1 MKQWKFLILG
11 WFAVL
16 LAGCATVDKSVLM
29 TPPAVK
35 TGDVVFKTAMVENE
49 DAFAAGKEAAE
60 ALAAKLGGTVPH
72 AVLMVDCFDSL
83 GSKKK
88 ALAGVTS
95 VFGAEKIF
103 GGAVYGMYT
112 QDGAS
117 DVDTV
122 SLLALAGNGLQ
133 VQAAL
138 TENMGS
144 KGLTIENDEPALSAA
159 LGAGGA
165 AVAQQLPNIGKSDLV
180 ILMGD
185 AHSPK
190 NQYLIDGLQT
200 VAGKNVPVTGGSI
213 SKNDGLTF
221 VYYRGKMYSDAAFAL
236 TLNGGLS
243 IGQAG
248 RQAKSN
254 DEVISTANEGATTAL
269 KALGSVKPAALIAF
283 DCAGRMG
290 KLDNLSDEVTTIKT
304 TMSPA
309 VPIFGC
315 YCAGEFGPADTTIEK
330 SDSVSTGRGWHAMF
344 SALGK

>member
-1 MKQWKFLILG
+1 MKFWEIAASTYM
-11 WFAVL
+11 AVL

-29 TPPAVK
+29 TPPAADN
-35 TGDVVFKTAMVENE
+35 GRVVLATAMVENE

-60 ALAAKLGGTVPH
+60 ALAAKLGGTAPH
-72 AVLMVDCFDSL
+72 AVLMADCFDSVEAK
-83 GSKKK
+83 GK
-88 ALAGVTS
+88 AIAGVAS

-103 GGAVYGMYT
+103 GGAVYGTYT

-138 TENMGS
+138 TENMGA
-144 KGLTIENDEPALSAA
+144 KGLTIENDEAALSAA

-165 AVAQQLPNIGKSDLV
+165 AVARQLPDIGNSDLV

-200 VAGKNVPVTGGSI
+200 VAGTKVPVTGGSI
-213 SKNDGLTF
+213 SKNDGLTYI
-221 VYYRGKMYSDAAFAL
+221 YYRGAIYSDAAFAL
-236 TLNGGLS
+236 TLQGNLS
-243 IGQAG
+243 VGQAG

-254 DEVISTANEGATTAL
+254 DEVISTASEGAATAM
-269 KALGSVKPAALIAF
+269 KALGSGQPVALLAF

-290 KLDNLSDEVTTIKT
+290 KLDNLSDEVNIIKT
-304 TMSPA
+304 KIAPSI
-309 VPIFGC
+309 PIFGC
-315 YCAGEFGPADTTIEK
+315 YCAGEFGPADTTLET
-330 SDSVSTGRGWHAMF
+330 SDNVSKGRGWHVMF
-344 SALGK
+344 SVLGK